1 MPYFVQDFMIIPQ
14 RVVSARYYPNRHEI
28 CYNHTVV
35 SDQGVFSRNFDFRAK
50 SLDVETTADF
60 TGKV

>member
-1 MPYFVQDFMIIPQ
+1 MPYFVQDFMIILQ
-14 RVVSARYYPNRHEI
+14 KVVSALYYPNRHEI

-35 SDQGVFSRNFDFRAK
+35 SSQGVFSRNFDFRAK
-50 SLDVETTADF
+50 FFDVETTADF

>member
-1 MPYFVQDFMIIPQ
+1 MIIPQ